1 MNTRRDNSSPISG
14 TRLVAFLIVLLVGLA
29 LGWWNGSTSDD
40 FAITNLVQQDAVDT
54 QLEEAEAS
62 STSTEAAQQIDATK
76 DEVATDESPNTPSAD
91 VSSAGTGTD
100 TTTAPTRGPTVEEDG
115 WYTSKEE
122 VALYIHTYGRL
133 PGNFISKTKAGKR
146 GWVSSEGNL
155 DEVCPGM
162 SIGGGR
168 FYNDDGALPDKRGR
182 QWTECDINYHG
193 GYRGS
198 ERIVFSNDGL
208 IFYTADHY
216 RTFEQLY

>member
-1 MNTRRDNSSPISG
+1 MNTRRNNSSPISG
-14 TRLVAFLIVLLVGLA
+14 SRLVAFLVVLLIGLA
-29 LGWWNGSTSDD
+29 LGWWNGSTGDD
-40 FAITNLVQQDAVDT
+40 DAISSLVQHDTVNT
-54 QLEEAEAS
+54 QLEETETS
-62 STSTEAAQQIDATK
+62 STSAEVTQQTDIVP
-76 DEVATDESPNTPSAD
+76 DESTTDESPTTPSAD

-100 TTTAPTRGPTVEEDG
+100 TTTAPTRGPTVKEDG
-115 WYTSKEE
+115 WYTSKDQ

-133 PGNFISKTKAGKR
+133 PGNFISKTKARKR

-162 SIGGGR
+162 SIGGSR
-168 FYNDDGALPDKRGR
+168 FYNDDGALPDKQGR

-193 GYRGS
+193 GYRGA

-216 RTFEQLY
+216 KTFEQLY